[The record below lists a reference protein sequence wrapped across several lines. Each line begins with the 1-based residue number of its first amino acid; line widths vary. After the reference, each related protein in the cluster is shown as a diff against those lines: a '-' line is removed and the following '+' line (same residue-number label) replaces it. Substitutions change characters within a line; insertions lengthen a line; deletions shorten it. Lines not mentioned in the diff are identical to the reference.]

1 MSDVFRQIADQF
13 AAAAPLDLANF
24 VLGVIGVW
32 LMIRQRLAAFPVG
45 LVAVSVQG
53 ILFYQQKYFAD
64 ALLQV
69 FFFVTLAWGWRH
81 WVRDRGDAPEL
92 PVTRLTARGWLLTLG
107 ASVAVTA
114 GWALTLGP
122 WLGSVQPW
130 RDAFIAAFSVTAQV
144 LQVRKIFENWLL
156 WIVVNVVAV
165 QSYLSAVG
173 AYTALL
179 YLIYLGLA
187 VAGLLAWRKAMA
199 SAVGRV
205 TAPGDPGPGPQS
217 AG

>member
-1 MSDVFRQIADQF
+1 MSDLLRHLATQF
-13 AAAAPLDLANF
+13 AEAALLDRANF

-32 LMIRQRLAAFPVG
+32 LMIRRRLAAFPVG

-53 ILFYQQKYFAD
+53 VLFYRQTYFAD

-69 FFFVTLAWGWRH
+69 FFFVTLAWGWRL
-81 WVRDRGDAPEL
+81 WVRDRGEAPEL
-92 PVTRLTARGWLLTLG
+92 PVTRLSGRGWALMLIAG
-107 ASVAVTA
+107 VAATA

-130 RDAFIAAFSVTAQV
+130 RDAFIAAFSVAAQV
-144 LQVRKIFENWLL
+144 LQVRRVFENWMI
-156 WIVVNVVAV
+156 WIVVNTVAV
-165 QSYLSAVG
+165 QAYLSAVG

-187 VAGLLAWRKAMA
+187 VAGLIAWRKALQ
-199 SAVGRV
+199 
-205 TAPGDPGPGPQS
+205 PGPLSQERTE
-217 AG
+217 ATEEARRD